1 MALST
6 GTVIQG
12 AAAVVRVN
20 GVVVGSAT
28 GVNMTVAN
36 NHQQIKVMGSTL
48 AQQIVAVSTDVS
60 LTVDTFRLFNN
71 SALAQGIFPRGNT
84 QAILDFPYS
93 DWELCDRD
101 SGAVIQ
107 RALKCKPTQM
117 ALQLAQGGIMGQNL
131 TIAAT
136 TYGDETPQAIEA
148 AVQ

>member
-28 GVNMTVAN
+28 GVNMTVAAN
-36 NHQQIKVMGSTL
+36 AQQVKVLGSVL
-48 AQQIVAVSTDVS
+48 AQQIVHTGVDVS
-60 LTVDTFRLFNN
+60 LTVDTFRLYNS
-71 SALAQGIFPRGNT
+71 SALAQGLFPRGNT
-84 QAILDFPYS
+84 AAVLNFPYS

-101 SGAVIQ
+101 TGAVIQ

-117 ALQLAQGGIMGQNL
+117 AMQLAQGGLMGQNL

-136 TYGDETPQAIEA
+136 TYGDETPEAIEA

>member
-28 GVNMTVAN
+28 GVNMTVAATA
-36 NHQQIKVMGSTL
+36 QQVKVLGSVL
-48 AQQIVAVSTDVS
+48 AQQIVHTGVDVS
-60 LTVDTFRLFNN
+60 LTVDMFRLYNN
-71 SALAQGIFPRGNT
+71 SALAQGLFPRGNT
-84 QAILDFPYS
+84 SAVLNFPYS

-101 SGAVIQ
+101 TGAVIQ

-117 ALQLAQGGIMGQNL
+117 ALQLAQGGLMGQNL

-136 TYGDETPQAIEA
+136 TYGDETPEAIEA